1 MKKPCVFKTS
11 KGLGLIASWLLL
23 SIVVL
28 SHVFP
33 PHSLA
38 KPPQILIRNAA
49 LVLTMDPSLGVGPL
63 GILENSDVLLSG
75 NSIASVGHNLR
86 GTGDTIDAT
95 GKIVMPGFVDVHDHL
110 WQTLIRGCGTDQD
123 LVGWLNT
130 CTYPLAKFP
139 FTQSE
144 IAAAV
149 RLSTM
154 DLISTGVTTVVDWSP
169 AWTSA
174 FAQGNVQGLLESGL
188 RFSFAYLGS
197 TKSET
202 VQAITRLKK
211 DAIDR
216 HSRATLQIAA
226 HPSVGEPM
234 LSRLIA
240 SSKLADTLGVFLHV
254 HLLEHQSDRKEQ
266 PLTALAQAGALNAD
280 LLAAHVVHPTSEEIA
295 LLASKGVRVAHN
307 PLSNMRLAS
316 GIMPLPAMQA
326 AGVPVGLGLDGG
338 TNDTMDMFNNMRAA
352 VGLQRVSSL
361 RADVYPTVVDV
372 LRLATIEGA
381 KVLKMERQIGSLS
394 PGKKADLIILD
405 PQTVNFA
412 PRVDWISQIVFN
424 GQPRNVEWV
433 FVDGRPLKAEG
444 KLIGAN
450 PDSLFPTVQKTA
462 KKVKQFLQ
470 ARRPSE

>member
-1 MKKPCVFKTS
+1 MRRLK
-11 KGLGLIASWLLL
+11 WLAPSVIVLFL
-23 SIVVL
+23 SFIFMD
-28 SHVFP
+28 HVGPSF
-33 PHSLA
+33 SLA
-38 KPPQILIRNAA
+38 EPPQLLIRNAA
-49 LVLTMDPSLGVGPL
+49 LILTMDPSLGSGPL
-63 GILENSDVLLSG
+63 GVLEEGDVLLSG
-75 NSIASVGHNLR
+75 DTIASVGHGLKSS
-86 GTGDTIDAT
+86 GEILDAT

-110 WQTLIRGCGTDQD
+110 WQTIIRGCGTDQD

-149 RLSTM
+149 RLSTL

-169 AWTSA
+169 AWTLQ
-174 FAQGNVQGLLESGL
+174 FAQGNVQALLESGL
-188 RFSFAYLGS
+188 RFSYAYLGS
-197 TKSET
+197 AESET
-202 VQAITRLKK
+202 IQAITRMKR
-211 DAIDR
+211 DEIDR
-216 HSRATLQIAA
+216 HPRATLQIGA
-226 HPSVGEPM
+226 HPSMSEAW

-240 SSKLADTLGVFLHV
+240 SSKLADELGVFLHV
-254 HLLEHQSDRKEQ
+254 HLLEHNSDRKEN
-266 PLTALAQAGALNAD
+266 PLAALTQAGALNSS
-280 LLAAHVVHPTSEEIA
+280 LLAAHVIHLTSEEIT

-326 AGVPVGLGLDGG
+326 SGIPVGLGLDGG
-338 TNDTMDMFNNMRAA
+338 TNDASDMFNNMRAA
-352 VGLQRVSSL
+352 VGLQRASSL

-381 KVLKMERQIGSLS
+381 RVLKMEDRIGSLT

-405 PQTVNFA
+405 PQTVNFS

-433 FVDGRPLKAEG
+433 FVDGRPLKARGELAG
-444 KLIGAN
+444 VN
-450 PDSLFPTVQKTA
+450 PRSLLPTVQKTA
-462 KKVKQFLQ
+462 KKVKQFLKNL
-470 ARRPSE
+470 RSSK

>member
-1 MKKPCVFKTS
+1 
-11 KGLGLIASWLLL
+11 
-23 SIVVL
+23 
-28 SHVFP
+28 
-33 PHSLA
+33 
-38 KPPQILIRNAA
+38 
-49 LVLTMDPSLGVGPL
+49 MDPSLGTGPL
-63 GILENSDVLLSG
+63 GLLEEGDVLLE
-75 NSIASVGHNLR
+75 
-86 GTGDTIDAT
+86 GDTITSVGRGLHSSGEVLDAT
-95 GKIVMPGFVDVHDHL
+95 GKIVIPGFVDVHDHL
-110 WQTLIRGCGTDQD
+110 WQTLIRGCGTDQN

-149 RLSTM
+149 RLSTL

-169 AWTSA
+169 AWTPQ
-174 FAQGNVQGLLESGL
+174 FAQGNVQALLESGL

-197 TKSET
+197 AQTET
-202 VQAITRLKK
+202 LLAITRMKR
-211 DAIDR
+211 DEFDP

-226 HPSVGEPM
+226 HPSMNPAW
-234 LSRLIA
+234 LPRLTA
-240 SSKLADTLGVFLHV
+240 SSKLAKELGGLLHV
-254 HLLEHQSDRKEQ
+254 HLLEHQSDRAEQ
-266 PLTALAQAGALNAD
+266 PVTALSQAEALDSN

-326 AGVPVGLGLDGG
+326 AGIPVGLGLDGG
-338 TNDTMDMFNNMRAA
+338 TNDAMDMFINMRAA

-361 RADVYPTVVDV
+361 RADVYPTVIDV

-381 KVLKMERQIGSLS
+381 RVLKMEDQIGSLT
-394 PGKKADLIILD
+394 PGKKADLVIVD
-405 PQTVNFA
+405 PHTVNFA
-412 PRVDWISQIVFN
+412 PRVDWISQLVFN

-433 FVDGRPLKAEG
+433 FVDGRPLKKGG
-444 KLIGAN
+444 KLVGIQ
-450 PDSLFPTVQKTA
+450 PRSLFPTVEKTA
-462 KKVKQFLQ
+462 QKVKQFLQ

>member
-1 MKKPCVFKTS
+1 MNSS
-11 KGLGLIASWLLL
+11 KWRTLITSWLFLSFVLL
-23 SIVVL
+23 DPVCPS
-28 SHVFP
+28 
-33 PHSLA
+33 HSLA
-38 KPPQILIRNAA
+38 KPSQLLIRNAA

-63 GILENSDVLLSG
+63 GMLEEGDVLLAG
-75 NSIASVGHNLR
+75 DTITSVGR
-86 GTGDTIDAT
+86 GLKSSGEIIDAT

-139 FTQSE
+139 FTQSD

-149 RLSTM
+149 RLSTL

-169 AWTSA
+169 AWTPQ
-174 FAQGNVQGLLESGL
+174 FAQGNVQALLESGL

-197 TKSET
+197 AESE
-202 VQAITRLKK
+202 VIRGIARLKR
-211 DAIDR
+211 DEIDR

-226 HPSVGEPM
+226 HPSMNEAWLP
-234 LSRLIA
+234 RLIA
-240 SSKLADTLGVFLHV
+240 SSKLADELGVLLHV
-254 HLLEHQSDRKEQ
+254 HLLEHQSDREEH
-266 PLTALAQAGALNAD
+266 PLKALERAGALNSN

-316 GIMPLPAMQA
+316 GIMPLPAMKNV
-326 AGVPVGLGLDGG
+326 GIPVGLGLDGG

-352 VGLQRVSSL
+352 VGLQRVLSL
-361 RADVYPTVVDV
+361 RADVYPTVIDV

-381 KVLKMERQIGSLS
+381 KMLKMEDQVGSLT

-405 PQTVNFA
+405 PHTVNFA
-412 PRVDWISQIVFN
+412 PRVDWISQLVFN
-424 GQPRNVEWV
+424 GQPRNVAWV
-433 FVDGRPLKAEG
+433 FVDGRPLKKRG
-444 KLIGAN
+444 KLVGIQ
-450 PDSLFPTVQKTA
+450 PHSLFPTVEKTA

-470 ARRPSE
+470 ARRPPK